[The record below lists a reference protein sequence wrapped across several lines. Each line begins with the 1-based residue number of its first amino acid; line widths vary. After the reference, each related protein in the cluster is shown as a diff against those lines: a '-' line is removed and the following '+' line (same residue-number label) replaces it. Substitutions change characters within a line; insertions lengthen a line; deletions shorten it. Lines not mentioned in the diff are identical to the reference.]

1 LNPSNIY
8 VSTEDGSLLGYDIR
22 NPEKPLFAV
31 KAHAKAATTV
41 SSSIGV
47 NGMVVTAS
55 LDGLVKLWDVQT
67 INNDGEPTLVIEKNF
82 KGVRKF
88 FEEIENSNFLNRAKS
103 TVVLSIK
110 ILLGFLPLVPIE
122 VNLFFGM

>member
-1 LNPSNIY
+1 MNINLPTDIECATWDALNPSNIY
-8 VSTEDGSLLGYDIR
+8 VSTEDGSFLGYDIR
-22 NPEKPLFAV
+22 NSEKPLFAV

-55 LDGLVKLWDVQT
+55 LDGLIKLWDIQS

-82 KGVRKF
+82 KAVRIYDA
-88 FEEIENSNFLNRAKS
+88 E
-103 TVVLSIK
+103 
-110 ILLGFLPLVPIE
+110 
-122 VNLFFGM
+122 

>member
-1 LNPSNIY
+1 MNPSNIY